1 MYICIR
7 NKHLKYTTMTRYNKS
22 RIFKAAWSIKRRNT
36 SVSFSECLSIAWQRA
51 KCDVLETHRE
61 ANRKPVDT
69 SIYSFNA
76 SNNVGIESY
85 YANRAYSGD

>member
-1 MYICIR
+1 
-7 NKHLKYTTMTRYNKS
+7 MTRYNKS
-22 RIFKAAWSIKRRNT
+22 IIFKAAWSIKRRNS

-51 KCDVLETHRE
+51 KCDVLEARRE

-76 SNNVGIESY
+76 SSNVGIESY